1 MMHTHLIEPM
11 APLVFR
17 SGRPF
22 GEGSRDGANFPWP
35 SSLAGM
41 FRTAVMDRDRL
52 LHTARLAEPDFDSLQ
67 AMQAAG
73 PFLARRDGDCLTPL
87 LPKPAD
93 ALYLLPD
100 GGTAVPRIYRLRPGQ
115 PVSGT
120 GSTLPNGLALVVLE
134 DNAPKGKPKAG
145 PEFWPLDRLLAW
157 RRGEVVEFDSL
168 SEVKPLTDTRTHV
181 GINRISHAAADGK
194 LFQVQG
200 LDFGPA
206 RLEGGGFDPA
216 GWVLLAGFQERLA
229 PGAICLGGE
238 RRPSWLEPLA
248 DAPLRL
254 PDDHARAIES
264 AGGIALTLATP
275 ALFGTGWRPSWL
287 NANLE
292 GEPPGVPGLRLKLHA
307 AAVERWQGISG
318 WDLKRWQPKP
328 ARKAVATGATY
339 WFEILGSP
347 PAAWV
352 QDLWL
357 TPLSDDVQD
366 RRDGYGLALPGP
378 WCPHT
383 PNT

>member
-181 GINRISHAAADGK
+181 GINRISHAAA
-194 LFQVQG
+194 
-200 LDFGPA
+200 
-206 RLEGGGFDPA
+206 
-216 GWVLLAGFQERLA
+216 
-229 PGAICLGGE
+229 
-238 RRPSWLEPLA
+238 
-248 DAPLRL
+248 
-254 PDDHARAIES
+254 
-264 AGGIALTLATP
+264 
-275 ALFGTGWRPSWL
+275 
-287 NANLE
+287 
-292 GEPPGVPGLRLKLHA
+292 
-307 AAVERWQGISG
+307 VERWQGISG